1 MEDKTKFYFTKVPAR
16 LLRAHTLLDHIDR
29 GLLAQI
35 ASYHPNPCF
44 LPVDY
49 LTSVV
54 LGCGEK
60 AFYRAVFKLD
70 LLGLI
75 SFEKNGKRSP
85 TRKRPNHYTFNAD
98 PSLWRLPRPLSDE
111 IKADFSK
118 LGQGELV
125 YKNDPFDHEFAFKI
139 YFNKKYPKY
148 QVQAKNRSVSNL
160 TGTPVRCE
168 IDPADLPWFE
178 RLNEIKNQEL
188 TPERILTDYYKN
200 KLNIQSL
207 STLGELIGF
216 NQRKYLIDLKDRYMQ
231 VTVNPPTEAVAKLVA
246 LVEGLE
252 KNGATRGEI
261 SIALATA
268 LAASKTTSSDEN

>member
-1 MEDKTKFYFTKVPAR
+1 MEGKTKFYFTKIPTR

-29 GLLAQI
+29 GLLEQI

-60 AFYRAVFKLD
+60 AFYRAVLKLQ

-75 SFEKNGKRSP
+75 EFEKNGKRSP
-85 TRKRPNHYTFNAD
+85 RRKRPNHYTFNAD
-98 PSLWRLPRPLSDE
+98 PSLWRLPLTLSDE
-111 IKADFSK
+111 IKADYTR

-125 YKNDPFDHEFAFKI
+125 YKDAPFNHEFGFKL

-148 QVQAKNRSVSNL
+148 QIKAKNRSVSSL
-160 TGTPVRCE
+160 TGTPVREE
-168 IDPADLPWFE
+168 IDPKDQPWYE
-178 RLNEIKNQEL
+178 RFNEIINQEL
-188 TPERILTDYYKN
+188 SPLRILSDFYKH
-200 KLNIQSL
+200 KMEIQSL
-207 STLGELIGF
+207 ELGGF
-216 NQRKYLIDLKDRYMQ
+216 AGLNQKKYLVELKDKYMQ
-231 VTVNPPTEAVAKLVA
+231 LTVNPPTEAAAKLVA
-246 LVEGLE
+246 IAENLE

-261 SIALATA
+261 ILALS
-268 LAASKTTSSDEN
+268 ASVQK

>member
-1 MEDKTKFYFTKVPAR
+1 MEDKAKFYFTKLPVR
-16 LLRAHTLLDHIDR
+16 LLRAHTLLDHVDR
-29 GLLAQI
+29 GLLTQI

-60 AFYRAVFKLD
+60 SFYRAVYKLD

-75 SFEKNGKRSP
+75 CFEKNGKRSP
-85 TRKRPNHYTFNAD
+85 TRKNPNHYTFNAD

-111 IKADFSK
+111 IKADYAK
-118 LGQGELV
+118 LGHGELV
-125 YKNDPFDHEFAFKI
+125 YKTDPFIHEFGFKL

-160 TGTPVRCE
+160 TGTPVRGE

-178 RLNEIKNQEL
+178 RFNEIKNQEL

-216 NQRKYLIDLKDRYMQ
+216 NQRKYLIELKDRFMQ
-231 VTVNPPTEAVAKLVA
+231 VMVNPPTEAAAKLAA

-252 KNGATRGEI
+252 KNGASRVEI
-261 SIALATA
+261 SSA
-268 LAASKTTSSDEN
+268 LAAAIAEAKAASA